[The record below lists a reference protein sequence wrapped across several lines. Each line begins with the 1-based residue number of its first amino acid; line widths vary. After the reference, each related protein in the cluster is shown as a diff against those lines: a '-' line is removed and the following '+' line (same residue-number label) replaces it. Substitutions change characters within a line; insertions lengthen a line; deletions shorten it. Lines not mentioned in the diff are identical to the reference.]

1 MPRVKCPHCGA
12 GNQDATEDDTCWQ
25 CGRVLG
31 APVTRPATEVVAPTS
46 TPTRVLD
53 PSRIHELARASPS
66 GRQQTPPSPRL
77 LATWGPVLVV
87 LLLAVLMI
95 LLFLFLSRP

>member
-12 GNQDATEDDTCWQ
+12 GNQDATEEDICWQ

-31 APVTRPATEVVAPTS
+31 APVTRPANEVTAPAS

-53 PSRIHELARASPS
+53 PSRIHELVQTSPP
-66 GRQQTPPSPRL
+66 GRQQTTTRPGPF
-77 LATWGPVLVV
+77 ATWGPVLAV
-87 LLLAVLMI
+87 LLIAVLMI
-95 LLFLFLSRP
+95 LLFLILSRP